1 MKKLCTTLLSLVLFV
16 AITFG
21 TAVSATDVSTK
32 INDDTLEIR
41 YEQLQIM
48 AADIALD
55 NGIVTATGSYVVRL
69 DNPKVEMTIT
79 VQESSNGKSWE
90 DKESWTYTS
99 TEKGF
104 LMAETCAAEKK
115 DFYRVKVTVDIYYS
129 NGVYIESGEA
139 CSASKLYI

>member
-69 DNPKVEMTIT
+69 DKAKQSDYHIKFSM
-79 VQESSNGKSWE
+79 Q
-90 DKESWTYTS
+90 
-99 TEKGF
+99 F
-104 LMAETCAAEKK
+104 
-115 DFYRVKVTVDIYYS
+115 
-129 NGVYIESGEA
+129 
-139 CSASKLYI
+139 